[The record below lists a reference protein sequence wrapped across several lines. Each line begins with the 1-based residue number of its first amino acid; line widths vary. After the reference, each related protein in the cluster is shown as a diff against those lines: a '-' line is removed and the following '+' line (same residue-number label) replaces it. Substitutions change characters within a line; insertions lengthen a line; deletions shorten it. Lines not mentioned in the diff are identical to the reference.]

1 MADPLSLSRTATPPA
16 AAPSSAQ
23 AADSATSAVHF
34 LDYWQIL
41 YSRKEIVIAVALI
54 MSFTGIVV
62 TRAMPK
68 VFQATTLIQV
78 QREHNDVGPYGQNFQ
93 RYDPFFLRT
102 QFEIMRSEPIMEAV
116 VDDMGLN
123 EILGRAYGY
132 YDRMSNAD
140 SKARTVAL
148 LRSKMSLDIY
158 RDTDLVAITI
168 KLDKPDNPEDAAAKL
183 AADIANTVARVFQ
196 RWILQKSRESKED
209 GLRVLRQ
216 EIDEQERKI
225 KAKEN
230 EIYQIREKYGLTLL
244 SAGATGAESLRSE
257 IAMLTTER
265 ARAELAVDQTRRR
278 YEQIFQIPD
287 EDLAGYLRILT
298 GDGTVDG
305 LVSQKQS
312 AEIALNTLLRDDGV
326 GESHPD
332 VKRQRNII
340 AEIDAK
346 IKERVV
352 DVKTA
357 RQFNYNLAVAEFKAL
372 DEKLAGL
379 RKQELEFS
387 SSGVLEYNKAQN
399 DLKVLKD
406 NLSVLE
412 STYNRER
419 VQLRL
424 PSTSVT
430 IIDQA
435 KVVGTPLPISPNFAL
450 NIMLS
455 VVAGLFFGV
464 VLTFFVEYLDTS
476 IKTVDDVEKFI
487 GVKVIGII
495 PQKILS
501 LNSPSAPPSH
511 SEPYRVLRTN
521 LKSAALPEPK
531 PGEGSVVS
539 VTSTSVGEGK
549 TQTLFNLAYASAEIG
564 DRVCLI
570 DTDLHRPRQ
579 HKILGLRRSPGMANA
594 IVGEA
599 SLDDIVLHTK
609 LPTLDF
615 IPAGELSGANAVG
628 LLDTAEFQSIL
639 DQLRKRYDKIFLD
652 SPPMIGVS
660 DSSQLVRM
668 VDGVL
673 MVVQHRKYPRAM
685 IRRAKDMVV
694 NMGGNLL
701 GVVLNNINVARD
713 YSSGYYHHQ
722 YYSNYGGYGYGSGY
736 SYGYSYGYDGGK
748 SRSDKSRRRSRP
760 SSRTAA
766 GDASADAA
774 PGASTQA

>member
-1 MADPLSLSRTATPPA
+1 M
-16 AAPSSAQ
+16 
-23 AADSATSAVHF
+23 
-34 LDYWQIL
+34 
-41 YSRKEIVIAVALI
+41 
-54 MSFTGIVV
+54 
-62 TRAMPK
+62 
-68 VFQATTLIQV
+68 
-78 QREHNDVGPYGQNFQ
+78 
-93 RYDPFFLRT
+93 
-102 QFEIMRSEPIMEAV
+102 
-116 VDDMGLN
+116 
-123 EILGRAYGY
+123 
-132 YDRMSNAD
+132 
-140 SKARTVAL
+140 
-148 LRSKMSLDIY
+148 
-158 RDTDLVAITI
+158 
-168 KLDKPDNPEDAAAKL
+168 
-183 AADIANTVARVFQ
+183 
-196 RWILQKSRESKED
+196 
-209 GLRVLRQ
+209 
-216 EIDEQERKI
+216 
-225 KAKEN
+225 
-230 EIYQIREKYGLTLL
+230 
-244 SAGATGAESLRSE
+244 
-257 IAMLTTER
+257 
-265 ARAELAVDQTRRR
+265 
-278 YEQIFQIPD
+278 
-287 EDLAGYLRILT
+287 
-298 GDGTVDG
+298 
-305 LVSQKQS
+305 
-312 AEIALNTLLRDDGV
+312 
-326 GESHPD
+326 
-332 VKRQRNII
+332 
-340 AEIDAK
+340 
-346 IKERVV
+346 
-352 DVKTA
+352 
-357 RQFNYNLAVAEFKAL
+357 
-372 DEKLAGL
+372 
-379 RKQELEFS
+379 
-387 SSGVLEYNKAQN
+387 
-399 DLKVLKD
+399 
-406 NLSVLE
+406 
-412 STYNRER
+412 
-419 VQLRL
+419 RL

-430 IIDQA
+430 LIEEA
-435 KVVGTPLPISPNFAL
+435 KVVGTPLPVSPNFAL

-531 PGEGSVVS
+531 PGDGSVVS